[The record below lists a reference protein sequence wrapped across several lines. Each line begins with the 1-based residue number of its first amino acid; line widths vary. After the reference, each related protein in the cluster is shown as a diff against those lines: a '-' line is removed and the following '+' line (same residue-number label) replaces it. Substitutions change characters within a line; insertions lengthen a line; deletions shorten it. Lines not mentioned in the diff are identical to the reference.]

1 MLSISF
7 VFQYID
13 HLNLDPDDYYY
24 FIFNIKYCILQIVKD
39 NYLYKSY
46 SCQAFNLGI
55 LNFQRPPVN
64 WKLFS
69 DRFINVIIMTV
80 HASSITEYGRVAIS
94 NNFTLGSGIT
104 QFTSTNS
111 VWKHP
116 F

>member
-1 MLSISF
+1 
-7 VFQYID
+7 
-13 HLNLDPDDYYY
+13 
-24 FIFNIKYCILQIVKD
+24 
-39 NYLYKSY
+39 
-46 SCQAFNLGI
+46 
-55 LNFQRPPVN
+55 
-64 WKLFS
+64 
-69 DRFINVIIMTV
+69 MTV